1 MSKPDY
7 LFVYG
12 DSYSDL
18 SERTRKSNGPLWS
31 EQLSDAWGT
40 KLRSYAESAALTCP
54 TPGSS
59 SDLSKQFKAAK
70 ALATANKN
78 SLHAIFFG
86 ITDVAGAQD
95 KTVKSLLNCVKDQV
109 AELEALDPTSRIL
122 LFGLPPL
129 EYSPYYSNSTHKS
142 KVKQR
147 VSEFNVG
154 LEDAVNDWT
163 SETQLNIAFVD
174 NSGLFSYVLG
184 DPEGYNV
191 ENVEEAYWE
200 TCQGRCSDPIDSY
213 LWWDQLH
220 MTGAGHRAM
229 AENIISSNPFSLPT
243 TPKSTPPAAPIAP
256 PPITP
261 SPPKSAPKDSTSNN
275 IPSTHNSNLDDY
287 VSSPHSYPD
296 TTNDSADFNVDGSV
310 DHSAYY
316 PWLFIVLFILM
327 LVLVFR
333 RNRIINTFSSY
344 WKARRSNAPATKTT
358 EYSPV

>member
-1 MSKPDY
+1 MSKPNY

-54 TPGSS
+54 TPGAS
-59 SDLSKQFKAAK
+59 SDLSRQFKAAK

-86 ITDVAGAQD
+86 VTDVAGAQD
-95 KTVKSLLNCVKDQV
+95 KSVKTLLNCVKDQV

-129 EYSPYYSNSTHKS
+129 EYSPYYANSVHKS

-163 SETQLNIAFVD
+163 SDTKLNIAFVD

-200 TCQGRCSDPIDSY
+200 TCQGRCTDPIDSY
-213 LWWDQLH
+213 LWWDELH
-220 MTGAGHRAM
+220 MTGAGHRAI
-229 AENIISSNPFSLPT
+229 AESIISSNPFSLPSSQP
-243 TPKSTPPAAPIAP
+243 TPPPAAAAP
-256 PPITP
+256 PPP
-261 SPPKSAPKDSTSNN
+261 PQNVPAAPAPPDVVSDKPPHNSPLDEYIP
-275 IPSTHNSNLDDY
+275 PSTY
-287 VSSPHSYPD
+287 SP
-296 TTNDSADFNVDGSV
+296 TTDSASDSLDGSI
-310 DHSAYY
+310 DHSSYY
-316 PWLFIVLFILM
+316 PWFFLVIFILM

-344 WKARRSNAPATKTT
+344 WKNRRSGAPATKTT